1 MILQM
6 SKQNFNIYKQ
16 LLINTLIQFIM
27 KKIFFLAASAILLA
41 AGCQKTEVLNQVNPV
56 GEPSMTFAP
65 EMGKL
70 TKAASE
76 AGLATL
82 KAQDFRLW
90 AYYAANDA
98 NRGASE
104 NDVYDGMYNISV
116 SDNTEGVWE
125 TAIAHFWPGA
135 GKELKF
141 FAVSADEATLG
152 AEKSDT
158 KVSVVPATKTLTI
171 TDFVVDADTPD
182 TDLMIADYEQADQDK
197 YKDDVTAAKTAKLK
211 FRHSLAKVEFLFKNE
226 MAETDTENKVIVQH
240 MYVDGIATTGT
251 VSVTEQTEK
260 LTFDAWTDTGVP
272 ARFNGD
278 FKAETPVVLPS
289 YSDAENKTQYT
300 GEVGSENYTEV
311 PTGFEMELT
320 TGFQTYTTWLVIPQ
334 SVGTA
339 ADASLNVVIAYLIGN
354 RQFVATFPLYR
365 ANVDKWHP
373 NQYIKYNVSLS
384 PNIIGFTPSVEEWTE
399 DPNGG
404 VAINQ

>member
-1 MILQM
+1 
-6 SKQNFNIYKQ
+6 
-16 LLINTLIQFIM
+16 M
-27 KKIFFLAASAILLA
+27 KKIFFVAIAATLLA
-41 AGCQKTEVLNQVNPV
+41 AGCQKTEVLNQANPV

-76 AGLATL
+76 AGLKTL

-90 AYYAANDA
+90 AYYAADDA

-116 SDNTEGVWE
+116 SDNAEGVWE

-152 AEKSDT
+152 AEKSES

-171 TDFVVDADTPD
+171 TNFVVDDETPD
-182 TDLMIADYEQADQDK
+182 TDLMIADYEQAHQDS
-197 YKDDVTAAKTAKLK
+197 YTGLESKTAKLN
-211 FRHSLAKVEFLFKNE
+211 FRHALAKVEFLFKND
-226 MAETDTENKVIVQH
+226 MAETDLENKVIVQH
-240 MYVDGIATTGT
+240 MYVEGIATTGT
-251 VSVTEQTEK
+251 VSVAQQADK
-260 LTFDAWTDTGVP
+260 LTFDAWTGTGVP

-278 FKAETPVVLPS
+278 FKAETPVVLPT
-289 YSDAENKTQYT
+289 YTDAENKTQYT
-300 GEVGSENYTEV
+300 GAVGSENYTEV
-311 PTGFEMELT
+311 PRGFEMELT
-320 TGFQTYTTWLVIPQ
+320 KNFQTYTTWLVIPQ

-339 ADASLNVVIAYLIGN
+339 ADASLNVVIAYLIGD

-365 ANVDKWHP
+365 QSVDKWLP

-399 DPNGG
+399 EPNGG
-404 VAINQ
+404 VAIN

>member
-1 MILQM
+1 
-6 SKQNFNIYKQ
+6 
-16 LLINTLIQFIM
+16 M
-27 KKIFFLAASAILLA
+27 KKIFFVAIAATLLA
-41 AGCQKTEVLNQVNPV
+41 AGCQKTEVLNQVVPV

-90 AYYAANDA
+90 AYYVAEDP
-98 NRGASE
+98 NRGAKAD
-104 NDVYDGMYNISV
+104 DVYDGMYNISV
-116 SDNTEGVWE
+116 SDNAAGVWE
-125 TAIAHFWPGA
+125 TAIAHFWPGEK
-135 GKELKF
+135 KELKF

-152 AEKSDT
+152 AEKSNA
-158 KVSVVPATKTLTI
+158 KVSVTPATNTLTI
-171 TDFVVDADTPD
+171 TDFVVDAGTPD
-182 TDLMIADYEQADQDK
+182 TDLMIADYEKAHQDS
-197 YKDDVTAAKTAKLK
+197 YTGLEAKTAKLN
-211 FRHSLAKVEFLFKNE
+211 FRHALAKVEFLFKND

-251 VSVTEQTEK
+251 VSVAEQKDK

-278 FKAETPVVLPS
+278 FKAKTPVVLPS
-289 YSDAENKTQYT
+289 YSDADNKTQYT
-300 GEVGSENYTEV
+300 GAVGSENYTEV

-365 ANVDKWHP
+365 QNVDKWLP

-384 PNIIGFTPSVEEWTE
+384 PNIIGFTPSVEDWTE
-399 DPNGG
+399 NPEGG
-404 VAINQ
+404 VAIN